1 MADTGPAGGS
11 VLGGQGVAIK
21 DSAESWVRDKPVLAM
36 VVVALIGA
44 VVGGVIGLGI
54 GFKVEQSRTRDDVK
68 RLQQQLKDSGKANP
82 NGPLGQ
88 RVGEVTGSS
97 AGSLSLNTKLQGAQQ
112 ITTTATTPYE
122 KTAAAKT
129 SDIAVGKRVLVATG
143 GRDVIILPTASKLG
157 RVVASVGSDDFAIT
171 NKDGRQVKLKLKNV
185 EKVYT
190 LTSATAADAKVG
202 ADLLVG
208 GRSAG
213 KNGFAAVEI
222 IVLPA
227 NSGFSA

>member
-1 MADTGPAGGS
+1 M
-11 VLGGQGVAIK
+11 AIK
-21 DSAESWVRDKPVLAM
+21 DSAESWVRGKPVLAM

-68 RLQQQLKDSGKANP
+68 RLREQIKSSGAANP
-82 NGPLGQ
+82 KGPIGQ

-97 AGSLSLNTKLQGAQQ
+97 AGSLSLNTKLQGPQQ
-112 ITTTATTPYE
+112 VTTTATTPYE

-129 SDIAVGKRVLVATG
+129 ADIAVGRRVLVATG
-143 GRDVIILPTASKLG
+143 GREVIVLPAASKLG
-157 RVVASVGSDDFAIT
+157 RVVASVGSDTFAIT
-171 NKDGRQVKLKLKNV
+171 NKNGKQVKVKLKNV
-185 EKVYT
+185 QKVYT
-190 LTSATAADAKVG
+190 LTAAKAADAKVG
-202 ADLLVG
+202 ADVLVG

-213 KNGFAAVEI
+213 KNAFAAIEV

-227 NSGFSA
+227 HSSFSA

>member
-1 MADTGPAGGS
+1 
-11 VLGGQGVAIK
+11 VAIK
-21 DSAESWVRDKPVLAM
+21 DSAEGWVRGKPVLAM

-68 RLQQQLKDSGKANP
+68 RLREQIKSSGAVNP
-82 NGPLGQ
+82 NGPISQ

-112 ITTTATTPYE
+112 ITTTAATPYE
-122 KTAAAKT
+122 KPAAAKT
-129 SDIAVGKRVLVATG
+129 ADIAVGRRVLVATG
-143 GRDVIILPTASKLG
+143 GREVIVLPAASKLG
-157 RVVASVGSDDFAIT
+157 RVVASVGSDTFAIT
-171 NKDGRQVKLKLKNV
+171 NKHGKQVKVKLKNV
-185 EKVYT
+185 QKVYT
-190 LTSATAADAKVG
+190 LTKAKAADAKVG
-202 ADLLVG
+202 ADVLVG

-213 KNGFAAVEI
+213 KNAFAAIEV

-227 NSGFSA
+227 NSSFSA

>member
-1 MADTGPAGGS
+1 M
-11 VLGGQGVAIK
+11 AIK
-21 DSAESWVRDKPVLAM
+21 DSAESWVRGKPVPAM

-68 RLQQQLKDSGKANP
+68 RLREQIKSSGAANP
-82 NGPLGQ
+82 KGPIGQ

-97 AGSLSLNTKLQGAQQ
+97 AGSLSLNTKLQGPQQ
-112 ITTTATTPYE
+112 VTTTATTPYE

-129 SDIAVGKRVLVATG
+129 ADIAVGRRVLISTG
-143 GRDVIILPTASKLG
+143 GREVILLPASSKLG
-157 RVVASVGSDDFAIT
+157 RVVASVGSDTFTIT
-171 NKDGRQVKLKLKNV
+171 NKNGRHVKVKLENV
-185 EKVYT
+185 QKVYA
-190 LTSATAADAKVG
+190 LTAAKAADAKVG
-202 ADLLVG
+202 VHVLVG

-213 KNGFAAVEI
+213 KNAFAAIEV

-227 NSGFSA
+227 NSSFTA